1 MPFPKPHMTPD
12 SFFHETT
19 IRTRTPTSSQ
29 ATNYP
34 TTIYF
39 ITGNPGL
46 ISYYHAFL
54 SSLGQKLSVLSGDG
68 SSNSEGEVPKS
79 GKGSIHIL
87 GHSLAGF
94 ELESSTKCNKG
105 RNGDGDGAGDHY
117 FSLEEQI
124 CFVQRR
130 LRGHMADLRRTPTS
144 STTKSRPK
152 VILIGHSVGTYMAM
166 EILRRHRESHHS
178 GSSSSPRTSGGEASE
193 QQDYDIVG
201 GILLFPTVKDIAAS
215 PSGKKLTFLL
225 RLIPQLALV
234 VSILARILVTLLPAS
249 ILSTVVN
256 FVMKGPPREAAH
268 ATCAFLRSKRGVRQA
283 LHMAADEMRTITSD
297 KWSDDVWGV
306 SSPSAAEIESKLA
319 PPAQLFF
326 YFGRNDHWV
335 AERTREE
342 IVTSRGSANEKE
354 GNGPRMVVC
363 EEAVP
368 HAFCLRHSELMAG
381 KTADMIQEILG

>member
-1 MPFPKPHMTPD
+1 MPFPKPHIALD
-12 SFFHETT
+12 SFFHEVTT
-19 IRTRTPTSSQ
+19 PSPSSSQ
-29 ATNYP
+29 AKQYP
-34 TTIYF
+34 ITVYF

-54 SSLGQKLSVLSGDG
+54 SSLAQKLS
-68 SSNSEGEVPKS
+68 PKLDN
-79 GKGSIHIL
+79 GSIVVPDPESKKSTIHVL

-94 ELESSTKCNKG
+94 ELEPKQSTEVG
-105 RNGDGDGAGDHY
+105 HQDHY

-124 CFVQRR
+124 CFVQGK
-130 LRGHMADLRRTPTS
+130 LRGHLAELRREYS
-144 STTKSRPK
+144 SPESKPK
-152 VILIGHSVGTYMAM
+152 VILIGHSVGTYMGM
-166 EILRRHRESHHS
+166 EILRRHRESP
-178 GSSSSPRTSGGEASE
+178 SPSE
-193 QQDYDIVG
+193 EEGFDIVG
-201 GILLFPTVKDIAAS
+201 GVLLFPTVKDIAAS

-234 VSILARILVTLLPAS
+234 VSIFARILTTLLPAS
-249 ILSTVVN
+249 ILTAIVN
-256 FVMKGPPREAAH
+256 FVMKRPPREAAA
-268 ATCAFLRSKRGVRQA
+268 ATCSFLQSKRGVRQA

-306 SSPSAAEIESKLA
+306 ASPSSTGAGSDLA
-319 PPAQLFF
+319 RPARLFF

-342 IVTSRGSANEKE
+342 IVAARGGTNEKE
-354 GNGPRMVVC
+354 TGTGTARGPRMVVC

-381 KTADMIQEILG
+381 KTADMIREILG

>member
-1 MPFPKPHMTPD
+1 MKIRMPLPEPHITPD

-19 IRTRTPTSSQ
+19 IPTRTPASSQ
-29 ATNYP
+29 ATHYP

-54 SSLGQKLSVLSGDG
+54 SSLGQKLSALPGDG
-68 SSNSEGEVPKS
+68 SPNSESEKG
-79 GKGSIHIL
+79 GKNSVHIL

-94 ELESSTKCNKG
+94 ELESSTRSKKDGIGNV
-105 RNGDGDGAGDHY
+105 DGDGDHY

-130 LRGHMADLRRTPTS
+130 LSGHMADLWKTSTS
-144 STTKSRPK
+144 SMTKSRPK

-166 EILRRHRESHHS
+166 EILRRHRETRS
-178 GSSSSPRTSGGEASE
+178 EKSE
-193 QQDYDIVG
+193 QQNFDIVG

-234 VSILARILVTLLPAS
+234 VSIFVRILVTLLPAS
-249 ILSTVVN
+249 ILSAVVN

-268 ATCAFLRSKRGVRQA
+268 ATCEFLRSKRGVRQA

-306 SSPSAAEIESKLA
+306 SETTESELA

-342 IVTSRGSANEKE
+342 IITSRGSANEKE
-354 GNGPRMVVC
+354 GEGPRMVVC

-368 HAFCLRHSELMAG
+368 HAFCLRHSEIMAG
-381 KTADMIQEILG
+381 KTADMIREILS

>member
-1 MPFPKPHMTPD
+1 MPFPKPHITPD

-19 IRTRTPTSSQ
+19 ITNGTPTSSSQ
-29 ATNYP
+29 ATSYP

-46 ISYYHAFL
+46 ISYYHAYL
-54 SSLGQKLSVLSGDG
+54 SSLGQKLSALPGDG
-68 SSNSEGEVPKS
+68 SLSSENEKGGKS
-79 GKGSIHIL
+79 VVHIL

-94 ELESSTKCNKG
+94 ELQSSPKTKK
-105 RNGDGDGAGDHY
+105 DEDGDHY

-130 LRGHMADLRRTPTS
+130 LRDHMAALRKTSTS

-166 EILRRHRESHHS
+166 EILRRHRESPSEES
-178 GSSSSPRTSGGEASE
+178 G
-193 QQDYDIVG
+193 QQDFDIVG

-234 VSILARILVTLLPAS
+234 VSIFARILVTLLPAS
-249 ILSTVVN
+249 ILSAVVN
-256 FVMKGPPREAAH
+256 LVMRGPPLEAAH
-268 ATCAFLRSKRGVRQA
+268 ATCEFLRSKRGVRQA

-306 SSPSAAEIESKLA
+306 SSPSATKTASNLA

-326 YFGRNDHWV
+326 YFGRDDHWV

-342 IVTSRGSANEKE
+342 IVTSRGGGNEEE
-354 GNGPRMVVC
+354 GKGPRMVVC

-381 KTADMIQEILG
+381 KTADMIWDILS

>member
-1 MPFPKPHMTPD
+1 MPFPKPHITPD

-19 IRTRTPTSSQ
+19 IKTVGTPASSSQ
-29 ATNYP
+29 ATPYP

-54 SSLGQKLSVLSGDG
+54 SSLGKKLSTLPGDG
-68 SSNSEGEVPKS
+68 SPNSEGQVSKS
-79 GKGSIHIL
+79 GKSTIHIL

-94 ELESSTKCNKG
+94 ELDSSTKSREDK
-105 RNGDGDGAGDHY
+105 NGDADGDGDHY

-124 CFVQRR
+124 CFVRR
-130 LRGHMADLRRTPTS
+130 KLRDHMANLRTTSS
-144 STTKSRPK
+144 STTKSKPK

-166 EILRRHRESHHS
+166 EILRRHRETHS
-178 GSSSSPRTSGGEASE
+178 EESG
-193 QQDYDIVG
+193 QQDFDIVG

-234 VSILARILVTLLPAS
+234 VSIFARILVTLLPAS
-249 ILSTVVN
+249 ILSAVVK
-256 FVMKGPPREAAH
+256 FVMKGPPREAAN
-268 ATCAFLRSKRGVRQA
+268 ATCEFLRSKRGVRQA

-306 SSPSAAEIESKLA
+306 SSASATKTASNLE

-342 IVTSRGSANEKE
+342 IVTSRGSANEEE
-354 GNGPRMVVC
+354 GKGPRMVVC

-381 KTADMIQEILG
+381 KTADMIGDILG